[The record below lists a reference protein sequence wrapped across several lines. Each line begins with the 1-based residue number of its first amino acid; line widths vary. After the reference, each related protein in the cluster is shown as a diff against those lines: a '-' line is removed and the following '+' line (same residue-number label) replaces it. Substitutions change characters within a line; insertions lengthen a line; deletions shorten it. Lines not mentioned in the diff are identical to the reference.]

1 MQSVKI
7 EAVEANTIYAFDS
20 ETDAISNANG
30 KELTKT
36 YWGQMRSNVS
46 VPTKAGYTFMGWYGY
61 RHAVND
67 GSDRKHLNLVPT
79 KTRKK

>member
-1 MQSVKI
+1 MLLIVKQMQ
-7 EAVEANTIYAFDS
+7 Y
-20 ETDAISNANG
+20 
-30 KELTKT
+30 LT
-36 YWGQMRSNVS
+36 QMEKSLQNILGSDESNVS